1 MWGIVVTSSGRT
13 ESNENQEEQFVLRF
27 SHNVI
32 EHLGLKL
39 YQNKPTNVLA
49 ELVSN
54 SWDAE
59 ANKVWIHLR
68 TNGVGEP
75 SSIIVADDGV
85 GMDEAIL
92 KNSYLL
98 VGKKKRSSKSPDEK
112 SVNGLRFLMGRKGI
126 GKLAPFGVA
135 KQVDLITVAN
145 KTATWLRFN
154 YDEMLASEENP
165 TAFSE
170 YKPQAVVR
178 NVPFDELPLNEVGT
192 DDECLRE
199 FIREIEQKGSGTFV
213 RASML
218 TIRKNITPEAL
229 MESLGRR
236 FTVTLARPDFE
247 VVVNG
252 KKLEEE
258 HAFPKWEVR
267 YPESGKE
274 TLSFETAKGTRTVT
288 CWAGFV
294 EEASWSQEQAGI
306 GVYAHGKIAQ
316 DRPFFFGNRGNEI
329 YLRYMYAVVEAD
341 WVDELERDTISTD
354 RTSID
359 WEDPD
364 CVEFYKWGERRVK
377 DWLNLYQAHRKKE
390 AEKENEKIVSQVL
403 TENES
408 LRLRDSEKA
417 HLVDLL
423 SEVTPRL
430 GKEVENRA
438 RLVEATA
445 KAWTHEPARRLIK
458 KLWDEAA
465 LFDADRFSLILSQLS
480 DQLVPES
487 LSLAV
492 VFSQRVYA
500 LSQLEQHIMLGKETQ
515 LQMLIEE
522 FPWILDSD
530 YEKFLPR
537 KSLKK
542 ICDEAEQSGLFVV
555 RPVHLPTQA
564 EYTKPDFVFLGA
576 TVTGG
581 SDHIV
586 VVELKGPDDTAG
598 WPEYE
603 QLNSY
608 VSYLKSRFGSSKVE
622 GVLVARSHDEGVKE
636 IAGKT
641 IVFKEWK
648 DLLLRSR
655 KEHME
660 LIAALLA
667 GNEADAQDSRV
678 QQICELGG
686 EAVTGFLAQ
695 MSARDPALR
704 ELVGKLSVK
713 KVLPAA
719 TQTMEPSIYEE
730 TSPDMEE
737 PAGAK

>member
-1 MWGIVVTSSGRT
+1 MAGQVEQPLNGAGQA
-13 ESNENQEEQFVLRF
+13 ENDLVLRF

-59 ANKVWIHLR
+59 AERVWILLR
-68 TNGVGEP
+68 TTGLGEP
-75 SSIIVADDGV
+75 SSVIVADDGV
-85 GMDEAIL
+85 GMTDAVL
-92 KNSYLL
+92 RDSYLL
-98 VGKKKRSSKSPDEK
+98 VGKRRRQASDPTEK
-112 SVNGLRFLMGRKGI
+112 SVNGLRYLMGRKGI

-135 KQVDLITVAN
+135 KQVDLITAADGH
-145 KTATWLRFN
+145 ATWLRFN
-154 YDEMLASEENP
+154 YDDMLKSEDGP
-165 TAFSE
+165 AAFSE
-170 YKPQAVVR
+170 YEPKVIAR
-178 NVPFDELPLNEVGT
+178 GVPLKQLPIAEAG
-192 DDECLRE
+192 DDAECVTS
-199 FIREIEQKGSGTFV
+199 FAQDIQTKGHGTFV
-213 RASML
+213 RASAL
-218 TIRKNITPEAL
+218 TLRKRITPASL

-236 FTVTLARPDFE
+236 FTVTLARPDFQ
-247 VVVNG
+247 VFVNG
-252 KKLEEE
+252 QKLEEK

-267 YPESGKE
+267 YPAEGAETIEVETPSGKR
-274 TLSFETAKGTRTVT
+274 AVT

-294 EEASWSQEQAGI
+294 EEASWAQEQAGI

-341 WVDELERDTISTD
+341 WIDEFDHDTISTD

-364 CVEFYKWGERRVK
+364 CAIFYKWGERKVK
-377 DWLNLYQAHRKKE
+377 DWLNAYQAHRKQ
-390 AEKENEKIVSQVL
+390 AAGKENEKIIEEVI
-403 TENES
+403 TKNEN

-417 HLVDLL
+417 HLADLL

-430 GKEVENRA
+430 GKEAENKA

-445 KAWTHEPARRLIK
+445 RAWTHEPARRLIK
-458 KLWDEAA
+458 KLWDQASQ
-465 LFDADRFSLILSQLS
+465 FDANKFGLVLNQLT

-492 VFSQRVYA
+492 VFAQRVYA
-500 LSQLEQHIMLGKETQ
+500 LSLLEQHIMLGKETQ

-522 FPWILDSD
+522 FPWILDNR

-537 KSLKK
+537 RALKT
-542 ICDEAEQSGLFVV
+542 ICEEAENAGLSVI
-555 RPVHLPTQA
+555 RPVHLPNQS
-564 EYTKPDFVFLGA
+564 EYKKPDFVFLGA
-576 TVTGG
+576 TATGAN
-581 SDHIV
+581 DHVV
-586 VVELKGPDDTAG
+586 VVELKGPNDTAG

-608 VSYLKSRFGSSKVE
+608 VSYLKSRFGSIKVE

-641 IVFKEWK
+641 IMFKEWT

-655 KEHME
+655 SEHME

-667 GNEADAQDSRV
+667 GNDADAQDSRV

-704 ELVGKLSVK
+704 DLVAKLGAVK
-713 KVLPAA
+713 SLPTPGAP
-719 TQTMEPSIYEE
+719 TGSPSAYAQAEQSINAQPS
-730 TSPDMEE
+730 T
-737 PAGAK
+737 

>member
-1 MWGIVVTSSGRT
+1 MPGSTSADA
-13 ESNENQEEQFVLRF
+13 NKDQLVLRF

-59 ANKVWIHLR
+59 ANSVWIFLR

-75 SSIIVADDGV
+75 SSVIVADDGV
-85 GMDEAIL
+85 GMDESIL
-92 KNSYLL
+92 RNNYLL
-98 VGKKKRSSKSPDEK
+98 VGKKKRSTTDPSEK
-112 SVNGLRFLMGRKGI
+112 SVNGLRRLMGRKGI

-135 KQVDLITVAN
+135 KQVDLITVSDN
-145 KTATWLRFN
+145 QATWLQFD
-154 YDEMLASEENP
+154 YDDMLRSEDDP
-165 TAFSE
+165 TVFSE
-170 YKPQAVVR
+170 YAPKVIARRTPLA
-178 NVPFDELPLNEVGT
+178 DLPLKEIEH
-192 DDECLRE
+192 DEECLTQ
-199 FIREIEQKGSGTFV
+199 FISDIKKKGSGTLV
-213 RASML
+213 RASKL
-218 TIRKNITPEAL
+218 TLKKKITPETL

-247 VVVNG
+247 VFVNG
-252 KKLEEE
+252 MKLEEK

-267 YPESGKE
+267 YPASGTE
-274 TLSFETAKGTRTVT
+274 TFTFDTPSGQKTVT
-288 CWAGFV
+288 CWVGFV

-306 GVYAHGKIAQ
+306 GIYAHGKIAQ

-341 WVDELERDTISTD
+341 WVDELEQDTISTD

-359 WEDPD
+359 WEDID
-364 CVEFYKWGERRVK
+364 CAAFYKWGEQRVRE
-377 DWLNLYQAHRKKE
+377 WLKLYQSHRKTQ
-390 AEKENEKIVSQVL
+390 AEKENEKIVDQVL
-403 TENES
+403 NGNTS
-408 LRLRDSEKA
+408 LKLRDSEKA

-423 SEVTPRL
+423 SDVTPRL
-430 GKEVENRA
+430 GKEAENKA

-445 KAWTHEPARRLIK
+445 KAWTHEPARKLIK
-458 KLWDEAA
+458 RLWDEASM
-465 LFDADRFSLILSQLS
+465 FDANKFSLVLSQLA

-522 FPWILDSD
+522 FPWILDND

-537 KSLKK
+537 RALKT
-542 ICDEAEQSGLFVV
+542 ICEEAEKGGYSVI
-555 RPVHLPTQA
+555 RPVHLSDQS
-564 EYTKPDFVFLGA
+564 EYKKPDFVFLGA

-581 SDHIV
+581 ADHVV

-608 VSYLKSRFGSSKVE
+608 VSYLKSRFGSTKVE

-641 IVFKEWK
+641 IIFKEWK

-655 KEHME
+655 REHME

-686 EAVTGFLAQ
+686 DAVTGFLAQ

-704 ELVGKLSVK
+704 DLVEKLSVK
-713 KVLPAA
+713 KTELSLASRPV
-719 TQTMEPSIYEE
+719 EPSVYVQAEQS
-730 TSPDMEE
+730 TTE
-737 PAGAK
+737 PKTEVDLPK

>member
-1 MWGIVVTSSGRT
+1 MASSRQI
-13 ESNENQEEQFVLRF
+13 ESDENQEEKLVLRF
-27 SHNVI
+27 SHNII

-85 GMDEAIL
+85 GMDESVL
-92 KNSYLL
+92 RNSYLL
-98 VGKKKRSSKSPDEK
+98 VGKKRRSSKHPDEK
-112 SVNGLRFLMGRKGI
+112 SINGLRVLMGRKGI

-135 KQVDLITVAN
+135 KQVDLITVTN
-145 KTATWLRFN
+145 KMATWLRFN
-154 YDEMLASEENP
+154 YDDMLASEENP

-170 YKPQAVVR
+170 YKPKAIAR
-178 NVPFDELPLNEVGT
+178 NIPLDGLPLKEIDV
-192 DDECLRE
+192 DEECLQE
-199 FIREIEQKGSGTFV
+199 FIHEIEQKGSGTFV
-213 RASML
+213 RAALL
-218 TIRKNITPEAL
+218 TIRKNITPEVL

-247 VVVNG
+247 VFVNG
-252 KKLEEE
+252 QKLEGK

-267 YPESGKE
+267 YPESGTE
-274 TLSFETAKGTRTVT
+274 TLSFETSKGTRTVT

-294 EEASWSQEQAGI
+294 EEASWSQEQAGV

-364 CVEFYKWGERRVK
+364 CTEFYKWGERRVK
-377 DWLNLYQAHRKKE
+377 DWLNLYQAHRKKQ
-390 AEKENEKIVSQVL
+390 AEKENEKIVSQVME
-403 TENES
+403 ENRT
-408 LRLRDSEKA
+408 LQLRDSEKA

-430 GKEVENRA
+430 GKEVENKVRM
-438 RLVEATA
+438 VEATA

-465 LFDADRFSLILSQLS
+465 LFDADKFSLILSQLS

-500 LSQLEQHIMLGKETQ
+500 LSKLEQHIMLGKETQ

-522 FPWILDSD
+522 FPWILDGD
-530 YEKFLPR
+530 YERFLPR

-542 ICDEAEQSGLFVV
+542 ICDEAEKSGLFVV

-608 VSYLKSRFGSSKVE
+608 VSYLKSRSGSSKVE
-622 GVLVARSHDEGVKE
+622 GVLVARSHDQGVKE

-667 GNEADAQDSRV
+667 GNEADGQDSRV
-678 QQICELGG
+678 QQICDLGG
-686 EAVTGFLAQ
+686 EAVTGFLAH
-695 MSARDPALR
+695 MSERDPALR
-704 ELVGKLSVK
+704 DLVAKLSVK
-713 KVLPAA
+713 KASPSSAQVV
-719 TQTMEPSIYEE
+719 EPSIYDESTSGAE
-730 TSPDMEE
+730 TPI
-737 PAGAK
+737 AAK

>member
-1 MWGIVVTSSGRT
+1 M
-13 ESNENQEEQFVLRF
+13 ESLEKMEHNENHEDHLVLRF

-39 YQNKPTNVLA
+39 YQNKLTNVLA

-59 ANKVWIHLR
+59 ATRVWIHLS
-68 TNGVGEP
+68 TNDQGEP
-75 SSIIVADDGV
+75 SSVIVADDGV
-85 GMDEAIL
+85 GMDDSVL

-98 VGKKKRSSKSPDEK
+98 VGKKKRSSKAPAEK
-112 SVNGLRFLMGRKGI
+112 SVSGTRDLMGRKGI

-135 KQVDLITVAN
+135 KQVDLLTVVN

-154 YDEMLASEENP
+154 YDDMLRSEEGP

-170 YKPQAVVR
+170 YEPKVVVR
-178 NVPFDELPLNEVGT
+178 NAPLTELPLSEAG
-192 DDECLRE
+192 DDSNHLKQ
-199 FIREIEQKGSGTFV
+199 FVSDIEQSGSGTFV
-213 RASML
+213 RASQL
-218 TIRKNITPEAL
+218 TIRKNVTPETL
-229 MESLGRR
+229 MKSLGRR

-247 VVVNG
+247 VFVNG
-252 KKLEEE
+252 KKLEEK

-267 YPESGKE
+267 YPDVGKE
-274 TLSFETAKGTRTVT
+274 AVTFETAKGTRTVT

-294 EEASWSQEQAGI
+294 DEAAWSQEQAGV

-329 YLRYMYAVVEAD
+329 HLRYMYAVVEAD

-364 CVEFYKWGERRVK
+364 CVEFYQWGERRVK
-377 DWLNLYQAHRKKE
+377 DWINLYEAHRRKKAKE
-390 AEKENEKIVSQVL
+390 ENEIIVYDVL
-403 TENES
+403 KKNES
-408 LRLRDSEKA
+408 LHLRDSERT

-430 GKEVENRA
+430 GKEAENRA

-458 KLWDEAA
+458 KLWDEATM
-465 LFDADRFSLILSQLS
+465 FDADRFSLILSQLS

-500 LSQLEQHIMLGKETQ
+500 LSQLERHITLGKETQ
-515 LQMLIEE
+515 LQMLIEQ

-530 YEKFLPR
+530 YERFVPR

-542 ICDEAEQSGLFVV
+542 TCEEAEQAGLSVV
-555 RPVHLPTQA
+555 RPVHLPTQS

-581 SDHIV
+581 ADHIV

-608 VSYLKSRFGSSKVE
+608 VSYLKSRFGDSRVE

-641 IVFKEWK
+641 IAFKEWK

-655 KEHME
+655 KENME

-686 EAVTGFLAQ
+686 EAVTSFLAQ

-704 ELVGKLSVK
+704 ELVEKLSVK
-713 KVLPAA
+713 KPMTSTVLPVESSA
-719 TQTMEPSIYEE
+719 YEE
-730 TSPDMEE
+730 VEHESVIHFE
-737 PAGAK
+737 GN